1 MAPVSWKVLTFS
13 LILVCLLNEK
23 IQINRMQH
31 FLPYSIIWL
40 IFVLSTLLNKSK
52 NAKWLFLTFSL
63 KASHLPLLSYA
74 VNNFLL
80 ILSVAVV
87 ERELLF
93 LSSKKWSGDFK
104 RLWQPWIFEILVFD
118 SYRTQFKTLNYFVV
132 SWVFGY
138 FWFRYFYIDTK
149 IVMNECTTWI

>member
-1 MAPVSWKVLTFS
+1 M
-13 LILVCLLNEK
+13 
-23 IQINRMQH
+23 
-31 FLPYSIIWL
+31 
-40 IFVLSTLLNKSK
+40 STLWNKLK

-118 SYRTQFKTLNYFVV
+118 SYRTQFKTLDYFVV

-149 IVMNECTTWI
+149 YEIDCNCFSEFKKCQAQINITSVKYRFGGCNSVGQ

>member
-1 MAPVSWKVLTFS
+1 M
-13 LILVCLLNEK
+13 
-23 IQINRMQH
+23 
-31 FLPYSIIWL
+31 
-40 IFVLSTLLNKSK
+40 K

-149 IVMNECTTWI
+149 IVMNECTTWIYLDRIISCCSKVFLMVNSTMYIHFHTKYDCKFFLEWKNVKPKSI